1 MTGPRTLMAVCPAP
15 MVSGAEKS
23 LLCLLRH
30 LDRDRYRPL
39 LACPDDSPLSRMA
52 KAADIETVPVPALH
66 LRRRE
71 PLRSIG
77 RLRTFALT
85 LSQEV
90 KRRRPHLLHAN
101 GTPAMLGAMR
111 SARKLRVPL
120 IWHVRDVTLPRLM
133 GRMAARRADATIAIS
148 RTVRDAIVPLC
159 PDSRP
164 PVTIYNGIDPDELA
178 PSADRERT
186 RCTLGIEDD
195 RPVVLFAAQLVAWKR
210 PDLALEVF
218 AKVRARRGDAQLWI
232 AGSPPPGDETAADKL
247 KTQATVLGI
256 ADAIRLLGHR
266 PDMPDLFRAADV
278 LLATA
283 RTEPLGRSVMEA
295 MALGRP
301 VVATAGGGHLEL
313 IEDGN
318 SGILFDADAPQS
330 AADRLLELL
339 DDTEK
344 ARRLGEAA
352 RHRIAS
358 NFTVETMVE
367 GVQELYD
374 RLP

>member
-1 MTGPRTLMAVCPAP
+1 
-15 MVSGAEKS
+15 
-23 LLCLLRH
+23 
-30 LDRDRYRPL
+30 
-39 LACPDDSPLSRMA
+39 
-52 KAADIETVPVPALH
+52 
-66 LRRRE
+66 
-71 PLRSIG
+71 
-77 RLRTFALT
+77 
-85 LSQEV
+85 
-90 KRRRPHLLHAN
+90 
-101 GTPAMLGAMR
+101 
-111 SARKLRVPL
+111 
-120 IWHVRDVTLPRLM
+120 
-133 GRMAARRADATIAIS
+133 
-148 RTVRDAIVPLC
+148 
-159 PDSRP
+159 
-164 PVTIYNGIDPDELA
+164 VTIYNGIDPDELA